1 MNKVRRKNLQAIIDR
16 LEELKGSLEDLQAE
30 EEEYRDNIPENMQ
43 ESERYEKADEACDNL
58 SSAVDSLE
66 EAISS
71 IEAAIRPDDSGHG
84 EQPPLQTVFVVH
96 QNALDGIGVARI
108 GHAVQNNVG
117 HTVGAYAKDKINAW
131 ITEFKENSISEEEM
145 QKKIAL
151 IGEPII
157 QRRLEQIAKRHGIN
171 SIAENIRRDERQSI
185 IDFLKAQQAALQHQI
200 QLLEA
205 EQR

>member
-1 MNKVRRKNLQAIIDR
+1 MAYLQSLFTEVYFKDITERYDIALPDM
-16 LEELKGSLEDLQAE
+16 LAELTDDLCSSIGSLTNASKIANTLGTV
-30 EEEYRDNIPENMQ
+30 RNISVSGTTISNYLNYLM
-43 ESERYEKADEACDNL
+43 ESFL
-58 SSAVDSLE
+58 FS
-66 EAISS
+66 
-71 IEAAIRPDDSGHG
+71 
-84 EQPPLQTVFVVH
+84 
-96 QNALDGIGVARI
+96 NA
-108 GHAVQNNVG
+108 
-117 HTVGAYAKDKINAW
+117 
-131 ITEFKENSISEEEM
+131 NSISEEEM